1 MRMSEPSQATGV
13 SVPTLKYYL
22 REGLLHAGE
31 SLGATRAAYD
41 DTHVARV
48 RLVRALVTGA
58 GLSVAAAKRVTAAL
72 DDPPEGWHDLLG
84 QAQHATLPD
93 GAGGDRCGRDDGDSG
108 SDRGGA
114 PATPRADTLVDVLGW
129 QVHGQSPVRREL
141 ETALDTMRGADFE
154 LAEERLQDY
163 ARTVAGVAA
172 LDVESV
178 PTDSPEA
185 ALRHVVLGT
194 LLMEPVLAA
203 LRRLAQED
211 LSSRRFD

>member
-1 MRMSEPSQATGV
+1 MSELSQTTGV

-22 REGLLHAGE
+22 REGLLHPGE

-58 GLSVAAAKRVTAAL
+58 GLSVAAAKRVTKAL
-72 DDPPEGWHDLLG
+72 DEPPEGWHELLG
-84 QAQHATLPD
+84 EAQHATLAD
-93 GAGGDRCGRDDGDSG
+93 GAGDDRCGDLRAES
-108 SDRGGA
+108 A
-114 PATPRADTLVDVLGW
+114 PLPTTPNADTLIDSLGW
-129 QVHGQSPVRREL
+129 RVHEQSPIRREL
-141 ETALDTMRGADFE
+141 ESALATVRAGDFE
-154 LAEERLQDY
+154 LAGERLQDY
-163 ARTVAGVAA
+163 ARAIAGVAA

-194 LLMEPVLAA
+194 LLLEPVLAA

-211 LSSRRFD
+211 LSSRRFS